1 LGVPGTVGIIA
12 NPASGRDIRRLVAG
26 ATTVSDHDK
35 VTMLRRLLQG
45 LSVAGVERLLVMPDQ
60 HGLARQALDTLAG
73 EGHPVPP
80 VEWLGM
86 TCDGSAGDS
95 TRAGALLREAQAGC
109 VLILGGDGTAR
120 AVARSAGETPLL
132 PLSTGTN
139 NVLPSFTEATVAGLA
154 AGAVARRQ
162 VCLQRTALRHK
173 WLEVLTPGRL
183 PDLAL
188 VDLALLRG
196 RFAGSKAVWEA
207 EELRE
212 LVVTRADPATIGLSA
227 IAGVLRPVAPEDS
240 FGLAV
245 TLDATSPRRV
255 LAPFGPG
262 LPLVVGIAAVREI
275 RVGETVRLMAQVPSM
290 VALDGEREF
299 GIAEGQVVEV
309 RLRSDGP
316 WIVDSSR
323 VLREM
328 VRLGLLERP
337 WPSRGG

>member
-1 LGVPGTVGIIA
+1 
-12 NPASGRDIRRLVAG
+12 
-26 ATTVSDHDK
+26 
-35 VTMLRRLLQG
+35 
-45 LSVAGVERLLVMPDQ
+45 
-60 HGLARQALDTLAG
+60 
-73 EGHPVPP
+73 
-80 VEWLGM
+80 
-86 TCDGSAGDS
+86 
-95 TRAGALLREAQAGC
+95 
-109 VLILGGDGTAR
+109 
-120 AVARSAGETPLL
+120 
-132 PLSTGTN
+132 
-139 NVLPSFTEATVAGLA
+139 
-154 AGAVARRQ
+154 

-316 WIVDSSR
+316 WIVDSSH